1 MFRIQRRYL
10 EKLCTGTALPA
21 APGGDG
27 DILDLVLGDDGYP
40 SRASHHRSGSS
51 LNRDLS
57 LGASLSCGAKPN
69 VRGCRTLLAS
79 HRRYMGDS
87 AAAALSRGPQHMK
100 LAQDSAARLWI
111 MPAAIWL
118 ALLLLLAIT
127 IGAAYLPLGP
137 GNGVVSM
144 GIAACKAALILLF
157 FMELK
162 TSSAL
167 LRLASLAGVFWL
179 VLMFSPTFGDYLSRQ
194 APFSYIGIG

>member
-1 MFRIQRRYL
+1 
-10 EKLCTGTALPA
+10 
-21 APGGDG
+21 
-27 DILDLVLGDDGYP
+27 
-40 SRASHHRSGSS
+40 
-51 LNRDLS
+51 
-57 LGASLSCGAKPN
+57 
-69 VRGCRTLLAS
+69 
-79 HRRYMGDS
+79 MGDS
-87 AAAALSRGPQHMK
+87 AAAAQSRGPQHMK

-157 FMELK
+157 FFMKLK

-179 VLMFSPTFGDYLSRQ
+179 VLMFSLTFGDYLSRQ

>member
-1 MFRIQRRYL
+1 
-10 EKLCTGTALPA
+10 
-21 APGGDG
+21 
-27 DILDLVLGDDGYP
+27 
-40 SRASHHRSGSS
+40 
-51 LNRDLS
+51 
-57 LGASLSCGAKPN
+57 
-69 VRGCRTLLAS
+69 
-79 HRRYMGDS
+79 
-87 AAAALSRGPQHMK
+87 
-100 LAQDSAARLWI
+100 